1 MLRQIKVLLHQNW
14 IYFAWIENQLISFKK
29 ILIMPKNI
37 TTVSVFVASPSDVQ
51 DERNL
56 LEGLTAE
63 LNMIWSANLGI
74 RFELIRWETH
84 VHPSFGDDPQ
94 SVINNQVDAD
104 YDVFVGI
111 LWGRYGTPTPRAD
124 SGTKEEFERAYARFK
139 RTGNSPEIM
148 IYFKD
153 APIAPSKIDTDQ
165 LQKVKD
171 FRHSLSAQGG
181 LLSVFEDSLSFE
193 SSVRSHLSALAQK
206 FSSKKVIPNPDLQL
220 AVRNTAI
227 VVTPMVDSDD
237 FGYLDYIEVHSV
249 RSTEMNAALT
259 AIQEATLRIG
269 QSLSI
274 RTVEITQVNKLT
286 VDPSVVRKYIR
297 LCADDMN
304 AYAFSIEK
312 QISILKSSSEGTFMA
327 LSHALVLYQDFAEDD
342 TTQLRHLFDI
352 LETTVNAAEGAK
364 CGLLEMRTST
374 QGLPRIASELN
385 KAKRLVVEQLDSL
398 ITEIDNTTN
407 TVKNI
412 LDSISMLLKQHHSS
426 R

>member
-1 MLRQIKVLLHQNW
+1 
-14 IYFAWIENQLISFKK
+14 
-29 ILIMPKNI
+29 MPKLI
-37 TTVSVFVASPSDVQ
+37 TSVSVFVASPSDVQ

-56 LEGLTAE
+56 LEGLIAE
-63 LNMIWSANLGI
+63 LNNIWSTSLGI

-84 VHPSFGDDPQ
+84 VRPSFGDDPQ
-94 SVINNQVDAD
+94 SVINDQVDVD

-111 LWGRYGTPTPRAD
+111 FWGRYGTPTPRAD
-124 SGTKEEFERAYARFK
+124 SGTEEEFERAYTRFK
-139 RTGNSPEIM
+139 ETGGSPEIM

-181 LLSVFEDSLSFE
+181 LFSVFEDSLSFE

-206 FSSKKVIPNPDLQL
+206 FSSKKISKNFDLKTATGN
-220 AVRNTAI
+220 AVT
-227 VVTPMVDSDD
+227 VVSPTVDNED

-249 RSTEMNAALT
+249 RSIEMNAALT

-274 RTVEITQVNKLT
+274 RTADIKQLNQVP
-286 VDPSVVRKYIR
+286 VDPSFARKHIR

-304 AYAFSIEK
+304 AYAFSIGK
-312 QISILKSSSEGTFMA
+312 QISILKSSREATLTA
-327 LSHALVLYQDFAEDD
+327 LSSALVLYQDFAEND
-342 TTQLRHLFDI
+342 TTQLEQLFGT
-352 LETTVNAAEGAK
+352 LEAMVNAAEGAK
-364 CGLLEMRTST
+364 SALVEMRAST

-398 ITEIDNTTN
+398 ITEIENTTH

-412 LDSISMLLKQHHSS
+412 LDSIVKLLKQHHSS

>member
-1 MLRQIKVLLHQNW
+1 
-14 IYFAWIENQLISFKK
+14 
-29 ILIMPKNI
+29 MPKNI
-37 TTVSVFVASPSDVQ
+37 TIISVFVASPSDVQ

-56 LEGLTAE
+56 LEGLIAE
-63 LNMIWSANLGI
+63 LNMIWSASLGI

-84 VHPSFGDDPQ
+84 VHPSFGNDPQ
-94 SVINNQVDAD
+94 SVINNQIDAD

-139 RTGNSPEIM
+139 ETGLVPEIM

-165 LQKVKD
+165 LQKVKN
-171 FRHSLSAQGG
+171 FRSSLSAQGG
-181 LLSVFEDSLSFE
+181 LFSVFEDSSSFE

-206 FSSKKVIPNPDLQL
+206 FSSKKITKNLGITAVVENAVMTVPAAVYNEDL
-220 AVRNTAI
+220 
-227 VVTPMVDSDD
+227 
-237 FGYLDYIEVHSV
+237 GYLDYIEVHSV
-249 RSTEMNAALT
+249 RSIEMNTALT

-269 QSLSI
+269 QSLSS
-274 RTVEITQVNKLT
+274 RTAEIKQLNQAPL
-286 VDPSVVRKYIR
+286 DPSVARKHIR

-312 QISILKSSSEGTFMA
+312 QISILKSSREASLTA
-327 LSHALVLYQDFAEDD
+327 LSSALVLYQDFAQND
-342 TTQLRHLFDI
+342 TTRLKELFDN
-352 LETTVNAAEGAK
+352 LENMVAAAEGAK
-364 CGLLEMRTST
+364 GGLLEMRQST

-385 KAKRLVVEQLDSL
+385 KAKRLVVDQLDSL
-398 ITEIDNTTN
+398 ITEIENITH

-412 LDSISMLLKQHHSS
+412 LDSIAMLLKQHHSS
-426 R
+426 Q

>member
-1 MLRQIKVLLHQNW
+1 
-14 IYFAWIENQLISFKK
+14 
-29 ILIMPKNI
+29 MPKNI
-37 TTVSVFVASPSDVQ
+37 TVVSVFVASPSDVL

-56 LEGLTAE
+56 LEGLIAE

-84 VHPSFGDDPQ
+84 VHPSFGSDPQ
-94 SVINNQVDAD
+94 SVINNQIDAD

-124 SGTKEEFERAYARFK
+124 SGTKEEFERAYTRFK
-139 RTGNSPEIM
+139 ETGCEPEIM

-165 LQKVKD
+165 LQKVKH
-171 FRHSLSAQGG
+171 FRSSLGAQGG
-181 LLSVFEDSLSFE
+181 LFSVFEDSSSFE

-206 FSSKKVIPNPDLQL
+206 FSSKKIAKNFDLNV
-220 AVRNTAI
+220 AGKSSVAI
-227 VVTPMVDSDD
+227 FPTVVDNEDL
-237 FGYLDYIEVHSV
+237 GYLDYIEVHSV
-249 RSTEMNAALT
+249 RSIEMNAALA

-269 QSLSI
+269 QSLSS
-274 RTVEITQVNKLT
+274 RTAEIQRLNQAQL
-286 VDPSVVRKYIR
+286 DPSVARKHIR

-312 QISILKSSSEGTFMA
+312 QISILKSSRKATLTA
-327 LSHALVLYQDFAEDD
+327 LSSALVLYQDFVEND
-342 TTQLRHLFDI
+342 TTQLKQLFKN
-352 LETTVNAAEGAK
+352 LEIMVSAAEGAK
-364 CGLLEMRTST
+364 GGLVEMRQST
-374 QGLPRIASELN
+374 QGIPRIASELN

-398 ITEIDNTTN
+398 ITEIEHTTQ

-412 LDSISMLLKQHHSS
+412 LDSISKLLRQHHSS
-426 R
+426 Q